1 MPARRKVATFW
12 LSELVC
18 VVEPVG
24 LIFLHSAVDAQLS
37 YVHFPTSFVESLWPP
52 NEPSLRV
59 RAGSLSE
66 TLLFDLTGTG
76 LPTESRDYTVSVEH
90 KQTVG

>member
-1 MPARRKVATFW
+1 M
-12 LSELVC
+12 
-18 VVEPVG
+18 
-24 LIFLHSAVDAQLS
+24 
-37 YVHFPTSFVESLWPP
+37 HFPKQLFRAPLASSCAGVSLVGARSP
-52 NEPSLRV
+52 
-59 RAGSLSE
+59 SE